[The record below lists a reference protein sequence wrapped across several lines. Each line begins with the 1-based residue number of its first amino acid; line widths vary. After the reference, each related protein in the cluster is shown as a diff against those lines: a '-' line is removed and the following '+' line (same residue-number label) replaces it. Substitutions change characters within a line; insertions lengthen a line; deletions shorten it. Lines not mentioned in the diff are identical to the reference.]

1 MAKKKSKKRSV
12 IIIFSLVVIIAVVS
26 IIVFSNGGEK
36 PIEVQTTK
44 VEDRTIVQKVS
55 ATGQIQAETEVKIS
69 PETSGEIIFL
79 GVNEG
84 DRVKTGQL
92 LIKIK
97 PDIVETMLEQSK
109 AATQASKMDV
119 ESMKEQ
125 MNKAEADLKRVQ
137 ELYKNQY
144 ISQQEFDNA
153 NTLYQQSVA
162 SYQASLSR
170 YDQALASLKQV
181 QRNASRTVIYSP
193 MDGVVTKVSVEK
205 GETVVGTQQFQ
216 GTEMMRVSDLSVMNA
231 MVEVVENDIVLVH
244 KGDTATV
251 EVDAIPNKE
260 FKGVVVEIGHSAI
273 QTATVTQDQAINFQ
287 VKLRILD
294 PDDRLRP
301 GMSCSADITTLT
313 KHNVKAV
320 PLQSVTVRLEKAPM
334 NGSSQVGPHSNSP
347 TVAKANQTNG
357 SNSLKNQ
364 PPMVV
369 FVRESDIV
377 KMVNVKTGISDEGF
391 IEIED
396 GLKEGQEV
404 VSGSFQAISKTLQD
418 GSKIVVNNS
427 NKNLRRTRRR

>member
-1 MAKKKSKKRSV
+1 MAKKKSKRKSV

-26 IIVFSNGGEK
+26 IIIFSNGGEK

-84 DRVKTGQL
+84 DRVQSGQL

-97 PDIVETMLEQSK
+97 PDIIETMLEQSK
-109 AATQASKMDV
+109 ASSQAAKMDV
-119 ESMKEQ
+119 ESIKEQ
-125 MNKAEADLKRVQ
+125 MNKAQADLKRAQ
-137 ELYKNQY
+137 ELYKNKY

-153 NTLYQQSVA
+153 NTAYQQSVA

-170 YDQALASLKQV
+170 YEQTLASLKQV

-273 QTATVTQDQAINFQ
+273 QSATVSQDQAINFQ

-320 PLQSVTVRLEKAPM
+320 PLQSVTVRLEKM
-334 NGSSQVGPHSNSP
+334 SMKESSQVGPHSNSP
-347 TVAKANQTNG
+347 TVANASQANG
-357 SNSLKNQ
+357 SNSFKNQ

-369 FVRESDIV
+369 FVREGDIV

-418 GSKIVVNNS
+418 GSKIIVNNS

>member
-1 MAKKKSKKRSV
+1 MAKKKSKRKSV

-26 IIVFSNGGEK
+26 IIIFSNGGEK

-84 DRVKTGQL
+84 DKVKSGQL

-97 PDIVETMLEQSK
+97 PDIIETMLEQSK
-109 AATQASKMDV
+109 ASSQAAKMDV

-125 MNKAEADLKRVQ
+125 MNKAQADLKRAQ
-137 ELYKNQY
+137 ELYKNKY

-153 NTLYQQSVA
+153 NTAYQQSVA

-170 YDQALASLKQV
+170 YEQTLASLKQV

-273 QTATVTQDQAINFQ
+273 QSATVSQDQAINFQ

-294 PDDRLRP
+294 ADDRLRP

-320 PLQSVTVRLEKAPM
+320 PLQSVTVRLEKM
-334 NGSSQVGPHSNSP
+334 STKESSQVGPHSNSP
-347 TVAKANQTNG
+347 TVANASQANG
-357 SNSLKNQ
+357 SNSFKNQ

-369 FVRESDIV
+369 FVREGDIV

-418 GSKIVVNNS
+418 GSKIIVNNS